1 MYDFQKETMHFQS
14 FVVFTDSTNEQIELE
29 ILNLDVI
36 FKSKKFDIAVQYL
49 EYTGWYERL
58 EISFTDD
65 VRPSSVPGRVWWNR
79 EQSLIRFI

>member
-49 EYTGWYERL
+49 EYTG
-58 EISFTDD
+58 
-65 VRPSSVPGRVWWNR
+65 
-79 EQSLIRFI
+79 